1 MAYTQKFGKQFAWL
15 NLQTTGVDPEKD
27 FILEVAMVVTDFDLD
42 PVAGYEEVVKLTRPA
57 VDRIKENEYVLKM
70 HKFNNLLKESA
81 ESVLTLR
88 EIELDLINTLKND
101 TTFDPGELIL
111 AGSGVEHFTRKF
123 VNLHMPDL
131 AKWFSFYS
139 ADIGDL
145 RRLTKIFMHG
155 DDVVKPR
162 SIVKREGVQVIRARE
177 AVDAQIDDA
186 REHRDLFQEKLG

>member
-1 MAYTQKFGKQFAWL
+1 MTYTQKFGKQFAWL
-15 NLQTTGVDPEKD
+15 NFQTTGVDPEQD
-27 FILEVAMVVTDFDLD
+27 YILEVALVVTDFDLE

-70 HKFNNLLKESA
+70 HKLNNLLKESA
-81 ESVLTLR
+81 EATKTIE
-88 EIELDLINTLKND
+88 EIEQDLIDTLQND
-101 TTFDPGELIL
+101 TTFEPGEFML

-123 VNLHMPDL
+123 LVEQMPKL
-131 AKWFSFYS
+131 AKWFTFYS

-162 SIVKREGVQVIRARE
+162 SIVKREGVQVIRART
-177 AVDAQIDDA
+177 AVEDQIADA
-186 REHRDLFQEKLG
+186 RQHRDLFQENLG